1 MTGHVTLILGGA
13 RSGKSA
19 CAERLAAESGRPV
32 LYVATA
38 AAGDDEMAA
47 RIAAHRAQRPASWR
61 TIEAL
66 EQMASAI
73 CSNARPGDAVLLD
86 CLTLWVSNVILR
98 QIGTAEADTIPA
110 ETWAAMEDS
119 LVDEMQTLLADAH
132 DRGLALVLVSN
143 EVGMGVV
150 PAFALGRRF
159 QDVLG
164 RVNQA
169 VAAASDIVL
178 LMVAGIPVDLRALT
192 PLQRVPSPPTPSALA
207 LTPLPPSP
215 SALGE
220 GEC

>member
-19 CAERLAAESGRPV
+19 CAEQIAAESGRPV

-61 TIEAL
+61 TIEAP
-66 EQMASAI
+66 EQVAEAI
-73 CSNARPGDAVLLD
+73 RINANPGDVVLLD

-98 QIGTAEADTIPA
+98 EIGTAEADTIPA
-110 ETWAAMEDS
+110 ETWAALEAS

-132 DRGLALVLVSN
+132 DRGLTLVLVSN

-164 RVNQA
+164 RVNQT
-169 VAAASDIVL
+169 VAAASDVVL

-192 PLQRVPSPPTPSALA
+192 PLSNEFPHPQP
-207 LTPLPPSP
+207 PLPFR
-215 SALGE
+215 
-220 GEC
+220 